1 MKVCKSCGKSYE
13 SGKYCVKCG
22 CELTEENPENN
33 MKSKPKK
40 ILILLLVVLIL
51 GILTGGSYFLFF
63 AKPDV
68 SLMDEEDCTI
78 TFYGTNGKGKADV
91 ACMMDP
97 GNYNDFFT
105 TVKYT
110 VKPNENLKNG
120 QTVYVEARYDE
131 ESAKHYRIHPVN
143 TSFKTEVE
151 GLKEPVEKPVQEDT
165 TLQFSNL
172 ESVEQM
178 INFLKEQGLPI
189 SDVFYYDQVTIID
202 EELEQVV
209 AKAYFEDQTIA
220 GKSSKANAHLSGG
233 TIEICASKQAAYD
246 RLNKVNSID
255 HHQYMYNY
263 VFGKVYVR
271 LDKALSLEQVQAYEA
286 VFDQMNN
293 GQTGS
298 AKTMRDANF

>member
-1 MKVCKSCGKSYE
+1 MKVCKSCNIRYE
-13 SGKYCVKCG
+13 NGKYCAKCG
-22 CELTEENPENN
+22 RKLEEENPENN
-33 MKSKPKK
+33 MKPKPKK

-51 GILTGGSYFLFF
+51 GVLTAGSYFFFF
-63 AKPDV
+63 AKTDV
-68 SLMDEEDCTI
+68 SLMDEKDCTV
-78 TFYGTNGKGKADV
+78 TFSGTNGKGKANV
-91 ACMMDP
+91 ACMMDQ

-131 ESAKHYRIHPVN
+131 ESARHYRIHPVN

-151 GLKEPVEKPVQEDT
+151 GLEEPVEKLVQEDT

-172 ESVEQM
+172 ESVKQM
-178 INFLKEQGLPI
+178 IDFLKEQGLPI
-189 SDVFYYDQVTIID
+189 SDVFYYDQATIVD

-209 AKAYFEDQTIA
+209 DKAYFEDQTIA

-233 TIEICASKQAAYD
+233 TIEICTSKQAAYD

-255 HHQYMYNY
+255 HHQYMYDY

-293 GQTGS
+293 RQTGS
-298 AKTMRDANF
+298 AKAMRDANF

>member
-1 MKVCKSCGKSYE
+1 
-13 SGKYCVKCG
+13 
-22 CELTEENPENN
+22 
-33 MKSKPKK
+33 
-40 ILILLLVVLIL
+40 
-51 GILTGGSYFLFF
+51 
-63 AKPDV
+63 
-68 SLMDEEDCTI
+68 MDEEDCTV

-172 ESVEQM
+172 ESVKQM
-178 INFLKEQGLPI
+178 IDFLKEQGLPI

-209 AKAYFEDQTIA
+209 DKAYFEDQTIA

>member
-1 MKVCKSCGKSYE
+1 M
-13 SGKYCVKCG
+13 
-22 CELTEENPENN
+22 
-33 MKSKPKK
+33 
-40 ILILLLVVLIL
+40 VVLIL
-51 GILTGGSYFLFF
+51 GVLTTGSYCFFF
-63 AKPDV
+63 AKTDV
-68 SLMDEEDCTI
+68 SLMDEKDCTV
-78 TFYGTNGKGKADV
+78 TFSGTNGKGKANV
-91 ACMMDP
+91 ACMMDQ

-131 ESAKHYRIHPVN
+131 ESARHYRIHPVN

-151 GLKEPVEKPVQEDT
+151 GLEEPVEKSVQEDT

-172 ESVEQM
+172 ESVKQM
-178 INFLKEQGLPI
+178 IDFLKEQGLPI
-189 SDVFYYDQVTIID
+189 SNVFYYDQATIVD

-209 AKAYFEDQTIA
+209 DKAYFEDQTIA

-233 TIEICASKQAAYD
+233 TIEICTSKQAAYD

-293 GQTGS
+293 RQTGS
-298 AKTMRDANF
+298 AKAMRDANF